1 MLLFFLAT
9 GVMVKSLLTIGDF
22 PTMFLRNL
30 GMEVELL
37 LVSWLLHFST
47 CDLKI
52 FDREQDGVKS
62 PNRLERGIMEPGY
75 SHLPFVAL
83 KSQFNLVLNYI
94 KT

>member
-1 MLLFFLAT
+1 MPGAFKLDHLQLFKLTLFSIASNFHT
-9 GVMVKSLLTIGDF
+9 GNQIPPITNIEEKEIF
-22 PTMFLRNL
+22 
-30 GMEVELL
+30 
-37 LVSWLLHFST
+37 

-75 SHLPFVAL
+75 SNVPFVAL

>member
-1 MLLFFLAT
+1 MPGAFKLDHLQLF
-9 GVMVKSLLTIGDF
+9 KLTLFSMAPNFSF
-22 PTMFLRNL
+22 PNWQSNSPITNIEEKDIFR
-30 GMEVELL
+30 V
-37 LVSWLLHFST
+37 
-47 CDLKI
+47 LKT

-75 SHLPFVAL
+75 SNLPFVAL